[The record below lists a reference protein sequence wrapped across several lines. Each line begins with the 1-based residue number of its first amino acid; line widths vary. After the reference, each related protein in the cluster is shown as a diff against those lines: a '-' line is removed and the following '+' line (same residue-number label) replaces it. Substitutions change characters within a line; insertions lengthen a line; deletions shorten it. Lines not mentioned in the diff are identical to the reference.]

1 MNPQLQNLLT
11 SGWPALIGGLLL
23 LVVLML
29 LILLAVR
36 HGLLR
41 RVQEEGF
48 SSLERDQE
56 RIERAVKEELSVNRE
71 EAAYNARQGRDELRS
86 SLKFFTDSLL
96 SQTSQNAHL
105 QKDQLDSFAKQL
117 SSLTQTNEAKL
128 ESLRHAL
135 DTRLKGLQDE
145 NSRKLDQ
152 MRAIVDEK
160 LHETLEKRLGESF
173 KLVSERLE
181 MVHQGLGEMQTLA
194 AGVGDLKRVL
204 TNVKARGT
212 WGEIQLGAILEE
224 ILTQDQYGRNVVTK
238 RGSSHRVEFAIR
250 FPGRDESNGQEVWLP
265 LDAKFPQE
273 DYERL
278 LAAQDE
284 ADAARA
290 EEAAKQLE
298 LRIKASARE
307 VKEKYIDPPHT
318 TDFAV
323 MFLPTEGL
331 YAEVMR
337 RPGLFDFLQREHRIT
352 VTGPSTLSAFLNSLQ
367 MGFRTL
373 AIEKRSS
380 EVWALLGTVKTEF
393 GKFGDILEKTQ
404 KKLKEAS
411 NTIENAA
418 RKSRNIERKLR
429 KVAELPAAD
438 SARLTGD
445 MGDPEA

>member
-1 MNPQLQNLLT
+1 MNPQLQHLLT

-23 LVVLML
+23 LVA
-29 LILLAVR
+29 LILIIVLVAR
-36 HGLLR
+36 YGSLR
-41 RVQEEGF
+41 RHQEEGF
-48 SSLERDQE
+48 SSVERDQE

-96 SQTSQNAHL
+96 SQTSQISHL

-128 ESLRHAL
+128 ESLRQAL

-204 TNVKARGT
+204 TNVKTRGT

-224 ILTQDQYGRNVVTK
+224 ILTQDQYARNVATK

-278 LAAQDE
+278 LAAQE
-284 ADAARA
+284 AADAARA

-307 VKEKYIDPPHT
+307 IKDKYIDPPHT

-331 YAEVMR
+331 YAEVLR
-337 RPGLFDFLQREHRIT
+337 RSGLFDFLQREHRVT
-352 VTGPSTLSAFLNSLQ
+352 VTGPTTLSAFLNSLQ

-380 EVWALLGTVKTEF
+380 EVWALLGAVKTEF

-404 KKLKEAS
+404 KKLKEAG
-411 NTIENAA
+411 NTIESAA

-438 SARLTGD
+438 SARLMGD
-445 MGDPEA
+445 MGDPES